1 MKKFKYSTIRTINN
15 KVCFSTKSRVYAD
28 KNIYFERNKHITDN
42 STKIEAVSSSPVNK
56 NLTSDELIDEL
67 EKNKQQL
74 HNNMSS
80 AYNLIEETD
89 ILWRRIKRNY
99 DTHKP
104 KLTDDKQDL
113 ADSTLA
119 ANNTKFEKNSDIA
132 SLEEKSLFDISRS
145 QKKLTDGIFRL
156 SFLKENLEQGSSN
169 IRNKQLTDS
178 ENTIKEFNSLSSNIT
193 NLLVKR
199 SAIQKELETRD
210 NSSYFPQDSS
220 DVVQDDF
227 SPFDYNDD

>member
-1 MKKFKYSTIRTINN
+1 MGKNVSMIIQCKLSQKCKDQGRGEMVVMVVWKWNGVGSVHPGKKNNKNIKSQMKKFKYSTIRTINN

-89 ILWRRIKRNY
+89 IL
-99 DTHKP
+99 
-104 KLTDDKQDL
+104 
-113 ADSTLA
+113 
-119 ANNTKFEKNSDIA
+119 
-132 SLEEKSLFDISRS
+132 
-145 QKKLTDGIFRL
+145 
-156 SFLKENLEQGSSN
+156 
-169 IRNKQLTDS
+169 
-178 ENTIKEFNSLSSNIT
+178 
-193 NLLVKR
+193 
-199 SAIQKELETRD
+199 
-210 NSSYFPQDSS
+210 
-220 DVVQDDF
+220 
-227 SPFDYNDD
+227 